1 MNLIDFFPSAPFLL
15 HRCWK
20 AYVPGVVWEAWP
32 TRRPEL
38 FGVRGREKRKGEDR
52 TRGLSC
58 CPEIESFLR
67 FPVCAQRESAHSVLL
82 PTISNIWTRSALQ
95 RATTRA
101 FRSFLPFFYTSATA
115 TAAAAA
121 ATAAQMG
128 AFLDKPKTD
137 KHYES
142 GSGNGL
148 RYALC
153 SMQGWRIDM
162 EDAQ

>member
-1 MNLIDFFPSAPFLL
+1 M
-15 HRCWK
+15 
-20 AYVPGVVWEAWP
+20 PGVVWEARP

-38 FGVRGREKRKGEDR
+38 FEVRGRGKRKGEDR
-52 TRGLSC
+52 TRGLSY
-58 CPEIESFLR
+58 CPEIESFPR
-67 FPVCAQRESAHSVLL
+67 FPVCAQRESAHGILL
-82 PTISNIWTRSALQ
+82 LTISNIWTRSALQ
-95 RATTRA
+95 RAATRA

-121 ATAAQMG
+121 AAAAAVQMG